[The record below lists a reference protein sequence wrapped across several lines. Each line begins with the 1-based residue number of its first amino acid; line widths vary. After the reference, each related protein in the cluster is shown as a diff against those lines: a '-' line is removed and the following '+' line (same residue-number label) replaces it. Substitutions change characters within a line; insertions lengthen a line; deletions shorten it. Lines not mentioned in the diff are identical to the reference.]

1 MNLDDG
7 SQRIDAFGTPHK
19 EPAEKRLWMAVV
31 AQAATDALM
40 ARQTKA
46 ANDLE
51 RRDAV
56 AFCTA
61 TYGEWARSREL
72 ACALAGVNPDKLR
85 ERILAGI
92 AQGQKLTG
100 MGKVAAN
107 SVAENSFVD

>member
-7 SQRIDAFGTPHK
+7 SQRIDAFSMPHK

-56 AFCTA
+56 LFCTA

-72 ACALAGVNPDKLR
+72 ACALAGVDSEKLR
-85 ERILAGI
+85 ECILASI
-92 AQGQKLTG
+92 AKGRKLTG
-100 MGKVAAN
+100 QGKEASN
-107 SVAENSFVD
+107 IITEHSFTD

>member
-7 SQRIDAFGTPHK
+7 SQRSDAFGTPHK
-19 EPAEKRLWMAVV
+19 EAAEKRLWMAVV

-56 AFCTA
+56 LCSATIKVRARVNQDETA
-61 TYGEWARSREL
+61 PL
-72 ACALAGVNPDKLR
+72 LP
-85 ERILAGI
+85 
-92 AQGQKLTG
+92 
-100 MGKVAAN
+100 
-107 SVAENSFVD
+107 